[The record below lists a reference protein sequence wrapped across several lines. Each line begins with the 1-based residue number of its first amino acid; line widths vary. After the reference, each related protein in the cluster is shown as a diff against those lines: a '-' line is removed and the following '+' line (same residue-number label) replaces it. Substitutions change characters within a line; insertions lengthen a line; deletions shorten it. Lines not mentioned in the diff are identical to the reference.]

1 MSRQSTSSVTEN
13 TSRIMLWGGEL
24 NQDKQTCTFKPQVE
38 RKDSCKLLLST
49 ICLGEKAKEEV
60 NRVEI
65 LPPANQEDRK
75 LPVTI
80 ASLKASVLPMVTM
93 TGVELCPPVTFRL
106 RAGSGP
112 VFLSGQECYETSD
125 LPWEDDE
132 EEEEEEVEEEDE
144 DEDVDLDLSIEETPT
159 KQVKRAAPHK
169 QTSLAK
175 KKKLEKEE
183 EAARPGPPEKSL
195 WRKVIIEK
203 GKATPKP
210 RKSASK
216 K

>member
-1 MSRQSTSSVTEN
+1 MSHQGISSVTES
-13 TSRIMLWGGEL
+13 TSKTMLWGGEL
-24 NQDKQTCTFKPQVE
+24 SQDKQICTFKPQVE
-38 RKDSCKLLLST
+38 RKDSCKLLLTT

-65 LPPANQEDRK
+65 LPSANQEDRK

-112 VFLSGQECYETSD
+112 VFLSGQECYDTSD
-125 LPWEDDE
+125 LSWEEDE
-132 EEEEEEVEEEDE
+132 EEEEEEDEEEEDE
-144 DEDVDLDLSIEETPT
+144 DEDVDLDISIEETPI
-159 KQVKRAAPHK
+159 KQVKRGAPHK

-183 EAARPGPPEKSL
+183 EEAVRSSPQEKSP
-195 WRKVIIEK
+195 WKK